1 MVEFDWTDALNLEGC
16 LTEEE
21 IMVRDAARSYAQV
34 PCYEHRI
41 LPSLQIVRL
50 HISFTY

>member
-21 IMVRDAARSYAQV
+21 VMVRDAARSYAQV
-34 PCYEHRI
+34 KKDPCKSETLYN
-41 LPSLQIVRL
+41 QN
-50 HISFTY
+50 